1 MSAGRRA
8 VRHTVR
14 NGGSTVN
21 VSMPKIH
28 AIAGTFRRT
37 LALIVIA
44 CVGVALAVGVA
55 SPAGAA
61 TQTRVTKGEA
71 EAVFQSLFTAGFF
84 VIGNTPAAPHAAPL
98 ADEQKPVIM
107 SPISSGPDEPFCVL
121 DWHVIRVGLGSNVL
135 SDLVGS
141 NVRIWLDGAELALTS
156 TAIKPVVGIPPGNY
170 WRAFGIV
177 VPPGTPTAGP
187 HTLRAVEHFGDGHDE
202 SDQTSINVGSPDSPQ
217 CTGS

>member
-1 MSAGRRA
+1 
-8 VRHTVR
+8 
-14 NGGSTVN
+14 
-21 VSMPKIH
+21 MPKVH
-28 AIAGTFRRT
+28 AIAGTLRRT
-37 LALIVIA
+37 LGLIVIA
-44 CVGVALAVGVA
+44 CVGVALTVGVA
-55 SPAGAA
+55 SSAGAA
-61 TQTRVTKGEA
+61 TPTRVTKGEA

-121 DWHVIRVGLGSNVL
+121 DWHVIRVGLGSDVL

-141 NVRIWLDGAELALTS
+141 YVRIWLDGAELALTS
-156 TAIKPVVGIPPGNY
+156 TAIKPVVGLPPGAFY
-170 WRAFGIV
+170 WLAFGVV

-187 HTLRAVEHFGDGHDE
+187 HTLTAVEHFGDGHDE
-202 SDQTSINVGSPDSPQ
+202 SDHTTINVGSADSPQ

>member
-1 MSAGRRA
+1 
-8 VRHTVR
+8 
-14 NGGSTVN
+14 
-21 VSMPKIH
+21 MPKIH
-28 AIAGTFRRT
+28 AIAGRLRRT
-37 LALIVIA
+37 LGLIVIA

-61 TQTRVTKGEA
+61 TPTRVTKGQA
-71 EAVFQSLFTAGFF
+71 EAVFQSQLTGGS
-84 VIGNTPAAPHAAPL
+84 VVRDTPALPHAAPI
-98 ADEQKPVIM
+98 ADEVKPVIM
-107 SPISSGPDEPFCVL
+107 SPIASGPDEPFCVL